1 MLRIW
6 RLSILAGAWLSTRSA
21 AQHICKLDA
30 SDSPLTELAYRQISE
45 SLSQT
50 ISVLVIVG
58 RHVHLRPVSITYVV
72 FQSMSPTVDRS
83 INHYTWDFIAFGRC
97 VAA

>member
-6 RLSILAGAWLSTRSA
+6 RLSNLAGAWLSTRSA

-30 SDSPLTELAYRQISE
+30 SDSPLTELAYRHI

-72 FQSMSPTVDRS
+72 FQSLSPTVDRS
-83 INHYTWDFIAFGRC
+83 VNHYTWDFIAFGRC